1 MGTTF
6 FIELNMKTA
15 DGFERFGCFEIGCDR
30 EFALKL
36 FLALEGRPPEGEQ
49 GVLQLDLVESYRGL
63 PVSIQVIDCSISEIC
78 RNVKIITRELF
89 KRINLRQMP
98 L

>member
-1 MGTTF
+1 METTF

-30 EFALKL
+30 KFALSL
-36 FLALEGRPPEGEQ
+36 FSMLESRPAEGEE

-63 PVSIQVIDCSISEIC
+63 PISIRVIDCSISELC

-89 KRINLRQMP
+89 KRINLRPMQ